1 MMQNLEVAFRDK
13 ERKLQEHISKVRVLN
28 YVSKL
33 QRSKIN
39 SSRVSFIKFQLK
51 QGFPIPAA
59 WETNMAKTVSRC
71 HSDSICRYNTLQ

>member
-39 SSRVSFIKFQLK
+39 SSRVSFI
-51 QGFPIPAA
+51 
-59 WETNMAKTVSRC
+59 
-71 HSDSICRYNTLQ
+71 